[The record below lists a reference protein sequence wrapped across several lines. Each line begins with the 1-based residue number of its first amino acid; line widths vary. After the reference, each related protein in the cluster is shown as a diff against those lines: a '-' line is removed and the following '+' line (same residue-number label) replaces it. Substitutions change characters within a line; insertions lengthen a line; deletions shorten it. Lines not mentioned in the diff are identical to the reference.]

1 MKELFKNMKIGVKLG
16 MLVGFMSVLLLGIG
30 VYLLHGISTTNAL
43 MITNMDVAKQYTK
56 AVADADSTELH
67 FKKQV
72 QEWKDTLLRGN
83 NSEDFAKYKGN
94 FMKEAAEVQ
103 HTGKELKDLLITLKL
118 DTSKVDE
125 FLQKHT
131 EMGDRYHDALNH
143 YSSNNAQSY
152 HIVDTMVKGM
162 DREPTELVGAVSQE
176 MQKMEVEAFAGIMKT
191 SADSYHA
198 ILISSLSF
206 IIIGSILGL
215 VISLVLIR
223 SITRPLNE
231 IVAVAKRTAE
241 GDITDDIHA
250 EGNDEIGTLAKV
262 FREMMIYFKS
272 MAKTAND
279 IAQGDL
285 RSNVMPKSDK
295 DVLGNAFHSM
305 IGGLRRIITDVRTG
319 ADQIATASAQM
330 ASTSEQAAKN
340 NEAAATGVEETT
352 STMHEMSAN
361 IQNVA
366 KNSQTQASSVS
377 ETSAS
382 VEQMVTSIQRIA
394 NTAKQFVE
402 LSEKT
407 KKAVSLG
414 LDAVEKSI
422 KGTDEINKSIAR
434 SADTISALGTRV
446 EDIGKIVD
454 VIDDIAEQTNLLA
467 LNAAI
472 EAARAGEQGMGFA
485 VVAEEVRKLAERSA
499 KSTKEIADLIS
510 GIQKEAQ
517 EAVKVM
523 EKSTQLVEKGV
534 EMSKQVGDTLKAI
547 EGNVVEVDKYSKEI
561 GAATREQSSG
571 STQIAKSAEN
581 LREVTHEISSATE
594 EQASAAEQIVK
605 TMEKMREMIHQNASG
620 TTELASSAEQ
630 LRSQADLFQEIVGK
644 FVLDDDERATV
655 TPMKKKALPTHGD
668 GKDSGGKAPTYHKA
682 A

>member
-1 MKELFKNMKIGVKLG
+1 MKELFENMKIGWKLG
-16 MLVGFMSVLLLGIG
+16 MLVGFMSVLLVGVGI
-30 VYLLHGISTTNAL
+30 YLLRGISSTNAL
-43 MITNMDVAKQYTK
+43 MTANMDIAKQYTQ
-56 AVADADSTELH
+56 AVAYADGTELH

-83 NSEDFAKYKGN
+83 NPEDFAKYSGN
-94 FMKEAAEVQ
+94 FKKEAAEVQ
-103 HTGKELKDLLITLKL
+103 RTGKELKDLLITLRL
-118 DTSKVDE
+118 DTAQIDE
-125 FLQKHT
+125 FLVKHS
-131 EMGDRYHDALNH
+131 EMGDRYHDALGH
-143 YSSNNAQSY
+143 YSSNNTQSY

-162 DREPTELVGAVSQE
+162 DREPTELVGAVSQA
-176 MQKMEVEAFAGIMKT
+176 MQKKEVEAFADISKN
-191 SADSYHA
+191 AAENYHT
-198 ILISSLSF
+198 ILISSITL
-206 IIIGSILGL
+206 IIVGSLLGL
-215 VISLVLIR
+215 AISLLLIR

-250 EGNDEIGTLAKV
+250 GGNDEIGTLARA
-262 FREMMIYFKS
+262 FRDMMAYFKS
-272 MAKTAND
+272 MAQTAND
-279 IAQGDL
+279 IAEGDL
-285 RSNVMPKSDK
+285 RSTVTPKSEK

-305 IGGLRRIITDVRTG
+305 IAGLRGIIADVRTG

-330 ASTSEQAAKN
+330 ASTSEQAARN

-352 STMHEMSAN
+352 STVHEMSAN

-366 KNSQTQASSVS
+366 KNSQSQASSVS

-402 LSEKT
+402 LSQKA
-407 KKAVSLG
+407 KKAVDTGLEAVGRSL
-414 LDAVEKSI
+414 
-422 KGTDEINKSIAR
+422 KGNDEINKSIAR
-434 SADTISALGTRV
+434 SADTISALGSRV

-454 VIDDIAEQTNLLA
+454 VIDEIAEQTNLLA

-499 KSTKEIADLIS
+499 KSTKEIAELIS

-534 EMSKQVGDTLKAI
+534 EMSRQVGDTLKAI
-547 EGNVVEVDKYSKEI
+547 EGNVVEVDKYSQEI
-561 GAATREQSSG
+561 SAATQEQSSG

-581 LREVTHEISSATE
+581 LREITHEISSATE

-630 LRSQADLFQEIVGK
+630 LRSQADRFQEIVGK
-644 FVLDDDERATV
+644 FVLDDKERASV
-655 TPMKKKALPTHGD
+655 TPLKKKALPAKGD
-668 GKDSGGKAPTYHKA
+668 GKDTGKTPTYHQA